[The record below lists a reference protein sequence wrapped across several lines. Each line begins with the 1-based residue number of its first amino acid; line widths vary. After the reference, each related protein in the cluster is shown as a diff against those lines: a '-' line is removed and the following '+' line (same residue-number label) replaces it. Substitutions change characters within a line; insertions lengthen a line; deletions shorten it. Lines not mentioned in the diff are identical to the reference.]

1 MTLTTSIKSH
11 NVSTYIHILQYIQ
24 IINTTTCSMHND
36 QTSKLEHRAPVQ
48 GQHPPLRVGWPLR
61 CLAESYCDS
70 LSQVVVGEWLLCGI
84 HDAPP
89 KVTDES
95 EGLLAKCT
103 EGLHCYWHKVS
114 NIKDLCMYNFCA
126 HSVSQTRARISRYMN
141 VYPHGNTKIVN
152 FKLKMVF
159 ALMS

>member
-1 MTLTTSIKSH
+1 M
-11 NVSTYIHILQYIQ
+11 
-24 IINTTTCSMHND
+24 
-36 QTSKLEHRAPVQ
+36 
-48 GQHPPLRVGWPLR
+48 
-61 CLAESYCDS
+61 
-70 LSQVVVGEWLLCGI
+70 GEWLLCGI
-84 HDAPP
+84 HDASP

-126 HSVSQTRARISRYMN
+126 HSVSQTWARISRYMN

-159 ALMS
+159 ALMSWSPSTGCTYMQPLHHTTSLVGNIKTVRIDIHKYYRCTHNLCQSTLINRFNLMA